1 MRHSSGEKKDMVLEL
16 SHRFRRVFV
25 PITLLLLA
33 SCTTRPPVSDYP
45 RTPSYAIASAQE
57 TPLGKTLARAARA
70 HPDQSGF
77 RLIPSGSD
85 AFMMRIALV
94 EAAQRSID
102 LQYFSTHDDST
113 GKLLLETLLRAADRG
128 VRVRM
133 LLDDWNLDDFRAGV
147 AALNTHP
154 NIEIRVFNPYS
165 TRDQS
170 VVAYVGNIFT
180 RFDQTTRRM
189 HNKALIADNEVAIMG
204 GRNLGDEYFEASAD
218 VNFRDM
224 DVLTAGPITAKISKS
239 FDRYWNSAESYP
251 VEALNLPKSDGPEIA
266 RLREELSQHWDDV
279 LHSAAGKQLHE
290 MSLTKQLQNGQV
302 PLVWAKAELA
312 ADKPSKIEQPS
323 EDSDSKP
330 EIKLDQLVNNAQ
342 HEFIIITP
350 YFVPLDSGVE
360 WLVSLVDRGVAV
372 RIETN
377 SLASTD
383 MVPAEAG
390 YSHYRQPLVA
400 GGVQLY
406 ELKSDLAEP
415 PHRTIF
421 KGSSQNGLHAKLYVI
436 DRRDLMIGSFNLD
449 PRSIN
454 LNTEQVLVIHS
465 PELAGQVAKMF
476 ETISSPTASYHVMLE
491 DGADSSL
498 VWITQENGQ
507 EVRYH
512 SDPHAGVWRNVTS
525 RFFSILPIDD
535 EL

>member
-1 MRHSSGEKKDMVLEL
+1 MFQLLHR
-16 SHRFRRVFV
+16 SHWTL
-25 PITLLLLA
+25 TLLVLMA
-33 SCTTRPPVSDYP
+33 AGCTTRPPVSDYP
-45 RTPSYAIASAQE
+45 RTPSYAITSGQE

-77 RLIPSGSD
+77 KLIPNGSD

-102 LQYFSTHDDST
+102 LQYFSTHDDTT
-113 GKLLLETLLRAADRG
+113 GQLLLETLLHAADRG

-165 TRDQS
+165 TNDQS
-170 VVAYVGNIFT
+170 ILAYVGNAFSRPSQMT
-180 RFDQTTRRM
+180 KRM

-218 VNFRDM
+218 INFRDM
-224 DVLTAGPITAKISKS
+224 DVLTAGPITGKISNS

-251 VEALNLPKSDGPEIA
+251 VEALNLPESDGPEIA
-266 RLREELSQHWDDV
+266 RLRDQLRRHWMEV
-279 LHSAAGKQLHE
+279 KQSPSGKRLYE
-290 MSLTKQLQNGQV
+290 KSLTKQLQSGQV
-302 PLVWAKAELA
+302 RLVWAKAELA
-312 ADKPSKIEQPS
+312 ADKPGKIEQPS
-323 EDSDSKP
+323 DESDSKP

-342 HEFIIITP
+342 QEFIIITP

-383 MVPAEAG
+383 MIPAEAG
-390 YSHYRQPLVA
+390 YSHYRRPLVA

-415 PHRTIF
+415 SHRTMF

-465 PELAGQVAKMF
+465 PELAGQVVKMF
-476 ETISSPTASYHVMLE
+476 ETIASPASSYHVTLE
-491 DGADSSL
+491 DGPDSGL
-498 VWITQENGQ
+498 VWITEENGQ
-507 EVRYH
+507 EVRYS
-512 SDPHAGVWRNVTS
+512 SDPQAGLWRNVTS

>member
-1 MRHSSGEKKDMVLEL
+1 M
-16 SHRFRRVFV
+16 FRLHW
-25 PITLLLLA
+25 ILA
-33 SCTTRPPVSDYP
+33 LVILTAAGCTTRPPVSDYP
-45 RTPSYAIASAQE
+45 RTPSYAITSPQE
-57 TPLGKTLARAARA
+57 TALGKTLARSARA
-70 HPDQSGF
+70 HSDQSGF
-77 RLIPSGSD
+77 KLIPNGSD

-94 EAAQRSID
+94 EAAERSID
-102 LQYFSTHDDST
+102 LQYFSTHDDTT
-113 GKLLLETLLRAADRG
+113 GELLLETLLHAADRG

-165 TRDQS
+165 TNDQS
-170 VVAYVGNIFT
+170 IFAYVGNAFS
-180 RFDQTTRRM
+180 RRDQFTRRM

-204 GRNLGDEYFEASAD
+204 GRNLGDEYFGASAD

-224 DVLTAGPITAKISKS
+224 DVLTAGPITGKISNS

-251 VEALNLPKSDGPEIA
+251 VEALNLPESDGPEIA
-266 RLREELSQHWDDV
+266 RLREELRRHWMEV
-279 LHSAAGKQLHE
+279 KQSPSGKRLYE
-290 MSLTKQLQNGQV
+290 KSLTKQLQNGEV

-312 ADKPSKIEQPS
+312 ADKPGKIEQPS
-323 EDSDSKP
+323 DESDSKP

-342 HEFIIITP
+342 AEFIIITP

-360 WLVSLVDRGVAV
+360 WLTSLTGRGVAV
-372 RIETN
+372 RIATN

-383 MVPAEAG
+383 MIPAEAG
-390 YSHYRQPLVA
+390 YSHYRRPLVA

-406 ELKSDLAEP
+406 ELKSDLTEP
-415 PHRTIF
+415 SHRTMF
-421 KGSSQNGLHAKLYVI
+421 KGSSQSGLHAKLYVI

-465 PELAGQVAKMF
+465 AELAGQVVKMF
-476 ETISSPTASYHVMLE
+476 ETIVSPSVSYHVTLE
-491 DGADSSL
+491 GGADSGL
-498 VWITQENGQ
+498 IWITQENGQ

-512 SDPHAGVWRNVTS
+512 SDPQAGVWRNVTS

>member
-1 MRHSSGEKKDMVLEL
+1 MLLERR
-16 SHRFRRVFV
+16 SHRIFV
-25 PITLLLLA
+25 LIVLLLST
-33 SCTTRPPVSDYP
+33 SCTTRPPVTNYP
-45 RTPSYAIASAQE
+45 RTSSYAITSAQE
-57 TPLGKTLARAARA
+57 TALGKTLAWNTKA

-77 RLIPSGSD
+77 RLIPNGSD

-94 EAAQRSID
+94 EAAERSID
-102 LQYFSTHDDST
+102 LQYFSTQDDTT
-113 GKLLLETLLRAADRG
+113 GKLLLETLLHAADRG

-154 NIEIRVFNPYS
+154 NIEIRVFNPYK
-165 TRDQS
+165 TNDQS
-170 VVAYVGNIFT
+170 IFSYVGNALS
-180 RFDQTTRRM
+180 RHDQFTRRM

-224 DVLTAGPITAKISKS
+224 DVLAAGPITGKISKS
-239 FDRYWNSAESYP
+239 FDRYWNSPESYP
-251 VEALNLPKSDGPEIA
+251 VGALDVPESDGPEIA
-266 RLREELSQHWDDV
+266 RLREELRQHWDDV
-279 LHSAAGKQLHE
+279 SQSEAGKRLHE
-290 MSLTKQLQNGQV
+290 TSLTKQLQNGQV
-302 PLVWAKAELA
+302 PLVWATAELA
-312 ADKPSKIEQPS
+312 ADSPGKIEQPS
-323 EDSDSKP
+323 DASDSKP

-342 HEFIIITP
+342 HEFIIIAP

-360 WLVSLVDRGVAV
+360 WLTSLAGRGIAV
-372 RIETN
+372 RIATN

-390 YSHYRQPLVA
+390 YSHYREPLVA
-400 GGVQLY
+400 GGVKLY
-406 ELKSDLAEP
+406 ELKLDGAKPSVG
-415 PHRTIF
+415 HMF
-421 KGSSQNGLHAKLYVI
+421 KASSQNGLHAKLYVI

-465 PELAGQVAKMF
+465 PELAEQITTMF
-476 ETISSPTASYHVMLE
+476 EMTTAPSVSYHVIID
-491 DGADSSL
+491 DGSL
-498 VWITQENGQ
+498 VWVTEEQGQ

-512 SDPHAGVWRNVTS
+512 SDPQAGLWRNVTS
-525 RFFSILPIDD
+525 RFFSVLPIDD